1 MPAKEENEAFRYLSS
16 SLIYINL
23 VVGEVVTTFNLI
35 GDLVLASSPV
45 SQAMILLICFQT
57 WHAEHL
63 AKSENT
69 STLSTANS
77 PELASSDALLWGNL
91 RCLKRNFRRAQ
102 TMCVLDPARG
112 SHFAIA

>member
-63 AKSENT
+63 AKSDST
-69 STLSTANS
+69 ST

>member
-45 SQAMILLICFQT
+45 SQAMILLICF
-57 WHAEHL
+57 
-63 AKSENT
+63 
-69 STLSTANS
+69 
-77 PELASSDALLWGNL
+77 
-91 RCLKRNFRRAQ
+91 
-102 TMCVLDPARG
+102 
-112 SHFAIA
+112 